1 LGRQHGSSPPARIP
15 ANRVAQLVSSRAV
28 DRRLRGS
35 LRLGFVLSGFPMLS
49 SSLRLARPSLAAR
62 VALPCARVSA
72 LSVLSLAT
80 LATAAQAQSTTNQLD
95 QVVVTAT
102 RMPQRLGDV
111 LTDVTVITRA
121 EIERQAF
128 GGLADLLVNAGC
140 VEVARNGGPSAT
152 TSLFLRGADSRH
164 TVLLIDGVRVDS
176 QSTGGAAWNSI
187 SLAQIERVEVLKGPA
202 SAVYGSDA
210 IGGVIQVFTR
220 RSDGPLMADLGL
232 AAGTQGTVKLE
243 AAVRGGNKTFDH
255 AASVSVE
262 RSSGFNATNEKSQFS
277 YVPDSDGYR
286 RANGSLRLG
295 AEVSSGHRLSLV
307 ALKNRTDSQYD
318 GSRSKPLVDDH
329 AITNTTAAR
338 LAWDAQWSRE
348 LRTELS
354 LGEGRDAYETRP
366 SVYQTETRIRSLALN
381 GSYQLGGWHQL
392 NALVEHR
399 ENRLDNTGLRGG
411 SPSSSGTQTGLALGH
426 LARWTPALQTQL
438 HVRADDDSEFGVANT
453 GTAAVG
459 YALTPSLRLMGS
471 VGTAFRAPTLYQRG
485 SVYGPDLSKPGVSAL
500 KPERGQNFELGLRY
514 SQEALSL
521 SATAYRNRISDLI
534 VFGQA
539 GACSSEFGCYENVA
553 RARLQGLHVEA
564 QYGLGDWL
572 LSGSVDAQSP
582 KDVDS
587 GKLLARRSKLFGTL
601 RAQTKL
607 GAFTL
612 GGGVQTSG
620 QRYDNASN
628 TTPLGG
634 YAIVNLDAQYALQR
648 DLKLSLNLD
657 NAFNRVYQVANGY
670 NPAPRS
676 VMLGLRWTPSL

>member
-1 LGRQHGSSPPARIP
+1 
-15 ANRVAQLVSSRAV
+15 
-28 DRRLRGS
+28 
-35 LRLGFVLSGFPMLS
+35 MLS

-72 LSVLSLAT
+72 VSVLAVAVSLAT
-80 LATAAQAQSTTNQLD
+80 ATAAQAQSTTNQLD

-111 LTDVTVITRA
+111 LADVTVITRA

-140 VEVARNGGPSAT
+140 VEVSRTGGPTST
-152 TSLFLRGADSRH
+152 TSLFLRGADNRH
-164 TVLLIDGVRVDS
+164 TVLLVDGVRVDS
-176 QSTGGAAWNSI
+176 QATGGAAWNTI
-187 SLAQIERVEVLKGPA
+187 PLAQIERVEVLKGPA

-277 YVPDSDGYR
+277 YVPDRDGYR

-354 LGEGRDAYETRP
+354 LGEGRDAYETSP

-381 GSYQLGGWHQL
+381 GSYQLGGGHQV
-392 NALVEHR
+392 NGLVEHR
-399 ENRLDNTGLRGG
+399 ENRLDNAGLRGG
-411 SPSSSGTQTGLALGH
+411 PSSSGTQTGVALGH

-500 KPERGQNFELGLRY
+500 KPERGQNLELGLRF

-539 GACSSEFGCYENVA
+539 GACESGFGCYQNVA

-607 GAFTL
+607 GALTL
-612 GGGVQTSG
+612 GGGVQASG

-628 TTPLGG
+628 TTPLAG

-676 VMLGLRWTPSL
+676 VTLGLRWTPSL

>member
-1 LGRQHGSSPPARIP
+1 
-15 ANRVAQLVSSRAV
+15 
-28 DRRLRGS
+28 
-35 LRLGFVLSGFPMLS
+35 MLS